1 MAEVLGTNSQTAEL
15 PLLDPKTGR
24 VGHGTVSIR
33 MDEIEHQHDLVT
45 LKLRAK
51 NVRSVWRAGGRERG
65 RGGSIEAPWRGWPRT
80 ELRKLKSCVLWKP
93 ESRDFVENRKLC
105 SVVVWGHSGY
115 VPGFESWMFLYRYS
129 SGFHR

>member
-51 NVRSVWRAGGRERG
+51 NVRIVWRAGGRERG
-65 RGGSIEAPWRGWPRT
+65 RGGSIEAPWRG
-80 ELRKLKSCVLWKP
+80 
-93 ESRDFVENRKLC
+93 
-105 SVVVWGHSGY
+105 
-115 VPGFESWMFLYRYS
+115 
-129 SGFHR
+129 